1 MISANTSLCIVERMQ
16 TYRRLMGFLRPY
28 RAQLWGSLVFAWA
41 AMGMTVAIP
50 WLIGRAINAIEAE
63 EQPDLLPLALAIV
76 AAGILRLGLTL
87 VRRVVAG
94 KVSLAVEF
102 DLRERFYGHLQR
114 LELGFFDSQQTGQLM
129 SRATVD
135 LQSIRF
141 FLGYGLIFI
150 TQNLLT
156 IVLATAVMIVL
167 DPFLALIAL
176 LPAPFVVYA
185 SSRYNRVSRPAV
197 QEIQQRLAELTA
209 EAEESISGVRI
220 VKAFAREEHQLHRFR
235 RAVARVFDQ
244 SVYSTRLQA
253 TFSPLIGFLP
263 QLGIA
268 LVLLVGGRQVIADE
282 LSLGS
287 FTAFYTYVVMLA
299 GPMRMLG
306 MTLGMAQRAIAS
318 GNRLFEVLDRE
329 PRIESPPG
337 APPLPVGGG
346 RVELRGVT
354 LRYGEDRAGAS
365 DIDHTEGGSMS
376 DAALGDVDLTV
387 EAGRTVALVGPS
399 GSGKTSLVA
408 LVARLYDP
416 SEGAVMVDG
425 ADVRSVDVA
434 SLRSQVAF
442 VADDSFLF
450 SASIA
455 ENIAYARPQADREE
469 VEEAARRA
477 QADEFIRDLP
487 GGYETVVGERGLTLS
502 GGQRQRIAIARAL
515 LADPRVLILDDAT
528 SSVDATTERAIR
540 AGLQEAMSGRT
551 TFVIAHRLSTVSLAD
566 EVVVMDGGRVVD
578 RGTHEELLEG
588 CGFYR
593 EIAEH
598 GLADSVFLQRDLE
611 QREELAR
618 L

>member
-1 MISANTSLCIVERMQ
+1 MR
-16 TYRRLMGFLRPY
+16 TYRRLTAFLRPY
-28 RAQLWGSLVFAWA
+28 RGQLWGSLVFAWA
-41 AMGMTVAIP
+41 AMGMTVLIP
-50 WLIGRAINAIEAE
+50 WLIGRAINAIQAE

-102 DLRERFYGHLQR
+102 DLRQRFYGHLQR
-114 LELGFFDSQQTGQLM
+114 LELGFFDGQQTGQLM

-156 IVLATAVMIVL
+156 IVLASAVMFAL
-167 DPFLALIAL
+167 EPWLALIAL
-176 LPAPFVVYA
+176 APAPFVVYA

-197 QEIQQRLAELTA
+197 QEVQQRLAELTA
-209 EAEESISGVRI
+209 EAEESVSGIRI
-220 VKAFAREEHQLHRFR
+220 VKAFAREEHQLHRFQ
-235 RAVARVFDQ
+235 RAVTRVFDQ

-253 TFSPLIGFLP
+253 FFSPLLGFLP

-268 LVLLVGGRQVIADE
+268 LVLLIGGRQVIAGS
-282 LSLGS
+282 LSLGA
-287 FTAFYTYVVMLA
+287 FTAFYVYVVMLA
-299 GPMRMLG
+299 APMRMLG

-337 APPLPVGGG
+337 APALPAGGG

-354 LRYGEDRAGAS
+354 LRYGGERADAS
-365 DIDHTEGGSMS
+365 DIDHTEGGSTS
-376 DAALGDVDLTV
+376 DAALSDVDLDV
-387 EAGRTVALVGPS
+387 VAGSTVALVGPS
-399 GSGKTSLVA
+399 GSGKTSLVG
-408 LVARLYDP
+408 LIARLYDAG
-416 SEGAVMVDG
+416 EGSVLVDG
-425 ADVRSVDVA
+425 VDIRTVDVA

-450 SASIA
+450 SASVA
-455 ENIAYARPQADREE
+455 ENIAYARPRASREE
-469 VEEAARRA
+469 IEVAARRA

-487 GGYETVVGERGLTLS
+487 GGYDTTVGERGLTLS
-502 GGQRQRIAIARAL
+502 GGQRQRVAIARAL
-515 LADPRVLILDDAT
+515 LADPRILILDDAT
-528 SSVDATTERAIR
+528 SAVDATTEAAIKT
-540 AGLQEAMSGRT
+540 GLQEAMTGRT

-566 EVVVMDGGRVVD
+566 EVVVMDGGRIVD

-598 GLADSVFLQRDLE
+598 GLADTVFLQRDLE
-611 QREELAR
+611 QREEMAR